1 MYLSKVF
8 LQPGKLNNAYE
19 WHRAL
24 WSLFPDVE
32 RGITAPFLYHMES
45 MNLAK
50 GAHVLM
56 QTSIM
61 PIDHSG
67 CADVLATKPF
77 PAHFYVGQ
85 RLRYLIHANPTK
97 CISDAQNKPKKRNR
111 GKCRVPLISEVEQHD
126 WLKRKLDSAAI
137 IHEVSVRNHAPVYFI
152 KGSRAGKIVTATFTG
167 VIEVRDPEQMGIKW
181 KNGIGPAK
189 TFGCGLIL
197 IKQI

>member
-19 WHRAL
+19 WHRVL
-24 WSLFPDVE
+24 WSLFPNME
-32 RGITAPFLYHMES
+32 RGTTAPFMYYMES
-45 MNLAK
+45 LNLVK
-50 GAHVLM
+50 GARVLL
-56 QTSIM
+56 QSSIM
-61 PIDHSG
+61 PITHSDS
-67 CADVLATKPF
+67 AYVLATKPF
-77 PAHFYVGQ
+77 AAHFYVGQ

-111 GKCRVPLISEVEQHD
+111 GKCRVPLIREVEQHD

-137 IHEVSVRNHAPVYFI
+137 IHAVSIRNHAPVYFR

-167 VIEVRDPEQMGIKW
+167 AIEVRDSEQMEIKW

-189 TFGCGLIL
+189 AFGCGLML